1 MKAYFKIS
9 VFLCCLLSV
18 VYLFL
23 MRKTFPM
30 ASDGSGPNG
39 DALIAFFVFIIACI
53 VHVHTFILAIFLYG
67 NNKSGTKIAL
77 GVLLAST
84 LLLFSPDIRS
94 SAKKQLADY
103 RYNASA
109 TTRTFKAISSGT
121 PAEFFG
127 YFDQI
132 PDREKTWGY
141 VRELMADL
149 AEAGR
154 VDLLEQLETRG
165 FPVAE
170 AGREKEWTDVVFA
183 PVYSKALSPEQRL
196 KVLEWLFARGA
207 PFHFTLK
214 QSGHAFFSIEKF
226 SSAFEDI
233 NNPSTRKIFD
243 LLVRHGAD
251 FKGGNTGYLLWY
263 SARFGKLEHV
273 RFLLAQKVDPDYIHE
288 NGHTTALDEA
298 ISNKD
303 QAVIDELSKA
313 GAKKS
318 SELKNAGQ

>member
-30 ASDGSGPNG
+30 ASDGNGPNG
-39 DALIAFFVFIIACI
+39 DALIAFFIFIITCI
-53 VHVHTFILAIFLYG
+53 LHVHTFILAIFLYA
-67 NNKSGTKIAL
+67 NNKSGTRIAL
-77 GVLLAST
+77 GILLASA
-84 LLLFSPDIRS
+84 LLLFSPEIRS
-94 SAKKQLADY
+94 ISKKQLSDY

-109 TTRTFKAISSGT
+109 TTKTFKAINSGT

-149 AEAGR
+149 AKAGR

-170 AGREKEWTDVVFA
+170 AGHEKEWTDVVFA
-183 PVYSKALSPEQRL
+183 PVYSEALSPEQRL
-196 KVLEWLFARGA
+196 KVLEWLFARGE
-207 PFHFTLK
+207 PFQFSLK

-226 SSAFEDI
+226 SNAFKDI
-233 NNPSTRKIFD
+233 NNPSTRKTFD

-251 FKGGNTGYLLWY
+251 FKASNTGYLLWY
-263 SARFGKLEHV
+263 SARFGNLEHV
-273 RFLLAQKVDPDYIHE
+273 RFLLAQKVDPDYVDE

-298 ISNKD
+298 IDNKN
-303 QAVIDELSKA
+303 QAIIDALSKA
-313 GAKKS
+313 GARKS
-318 SELKNAGQ
+318 SELQSVVQ

>member
-1 MKAYFKIS
+1 MKAYFKTS

-39 DALIAFFVFIIACI
+39 DALIAFFIFVIACI
-53 VHVHTFILAIFLYG
+53 VHVHTVILAIFLYA
-67 NNKSGTKIAL
+67 NNRHGATIAL
-77 GVLLAST
+77 AILAVSA
-84 LLLFSPDIRS
+84 LLLFSPEIRS
-94 SAKKQLADY
+94 ITKNQLSDY

-109 TTRTFKAISSGT
+109 ITKTYNAIRSGT

-141 VRELMADL
+141 VRELMVDL
-149 AEAGR
+149 AKAGR
-154 VDLLEQLETRG
+154 VDLLEQLETKG

-170 AGREKEWTDVVFA
+170 AGHEQNWTDVVFA
-183 PVYSKALSPEQRL
+183 PVYSETLSPEQRL
-196 KVLEWLFARGA
+196 NVLQWVFSRGE
-207 PFHFTLK
+207 PLKFSLK

-226 SSAFEDI
+226 SNAYKDI
-233 NNPSTRKIFD
+233 DNPVTRKVFD
-243 LLVRHGAD
+243 LLVSHGAD
-251 FKGGNTGYLLWY
+251 FKGSNTGYVLWY
-263 SARFGKLEHV
+263 SARFNHLDHV
-273 RFLLAQKVDPDYIHE
+273 RFLLAQKADLDYIDE
-288 NGHTTALDEA
+288 YLHTTALDEA
-298 ISNKD
+298 IENKN
-303 QAVIDELSKA
+303 QAIMQELLKA

-318 SELKNAGQ
+318 SQLQGALP